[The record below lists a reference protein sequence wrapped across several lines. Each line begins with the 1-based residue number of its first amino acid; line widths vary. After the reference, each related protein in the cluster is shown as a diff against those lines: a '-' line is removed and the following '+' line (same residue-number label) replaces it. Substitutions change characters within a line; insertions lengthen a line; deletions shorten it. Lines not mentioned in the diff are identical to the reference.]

1 MKKRPLVRKQDSKLS
16 FIHKLLINKW
26 GRGSGLGGG
35 AKTPQARISADF
47 LFKVLAVSLIL
58 HLLSACSSCEEQKQ
72 IVLILCLVK
81 QVVSTFKAH
90 AVWLKATGSR
100 EGEKQ
105 ER

>member
-1 MKKRPLVRKQDSKLS
+1 MGEGEWAGKKGA
-16 FIHKLLINKW
+16 
-26 GRGSGLGGG
+26 GRGKERGT
-35 AKTPQARISADF
+35 KTPQARISADL

-58 HLLSACSSCEEQKQ
+58 HLSALKACSSCEEQKQ

-81 QVVSTFKAH
+81 QVLSTFKAH
-90 AVWLKATGSR
+90 AVWLKATGCR

>member
-1 MKKRPLVRKQDSKLS
+1 MGEGEWAGKKGA
-16 FIHKLLINKW
+16 
-26 GRGSGLGGG
+26 GRGKERGTR
-35 AKTPQARISADF
+35 TPQARISADL

-58 HLLSACSSCEEQKQ
+58 HLSACSSCEEQ
-72 IVLILCLVK
+72 IVLILCIVK

-90 AVWLKATGSR
+90 AVWLKATGCR